1 MFTTIIGKD
10 LQKAIA
16 LLNNNEV
23 VAIPTETVYGLAA
36 NALSEEAVVKIFDAK
51 QRPFFN
57 PLIIHV
63 SSVNEIDKY
72 AEIDDLSL
80 KLAKHFM
87 PGPLTLLLPKKEV
100 VPDLVT
106 AGSNKVAIRVPQHE
120 LTLKLLQQLNFP
132 IAAPSANPFGY
143 VSPVS
148 AQHVYD
154 GLYNKIPYILDGGNC
169 NVGLESTIV
178 EVENDDVILHRVG
191 GLSIEKIEEV
201 IERKL
206 IIKKSQ
212 KDPETSGQLK
222 SHYATS
228 TDLIQ
233 GNIEELLKQHQ
244 NKKIA
249 LLSFQ
254 KTYSQIAESDQYIL
268 SKEGDLNIAAQQ
280 LFKVMRILDE
290 KKYDIILAEIFPN
303 DGLGLAINDRL
314 HRAQASQKS

>member
-63 SSVNEIDKY
+63 SSVNEIDTY

-80 KLAKHFM
+80 KLAKYFM

-212 KDPETSGQLK
+212 KNPKTSGQLK

-254 KTYSQIAESDQYIL
+254 KTYSQIAESNQYIL